1 MKIVCGCDPDSKAH
15 GIAIF
20 KDGVLDQ
27 LDQLPLMDI
36 IAFIEEMRRNP
47 HIELLFSIENVMANQ
62 FIYSSRMARAENSGD
77 AAARIAGKMGMGV
90 GRCQQAFVELER
102 VLIHYGVKYVTYKPD
117 KSNWAKAKDKP
128 TFERL
133 TGWKGRSNEETRS
146 ASFFGYLALDKNPHD
161 ILPF

>member
-1 MKIVCGCDPDSKAH
+1 MKIVTGVDPDSTAH
-15 GIAIF
+15 GIAIY

-62 FIYSSRMARAENSGD
+62 FMYARNTNDNPAIQSKMA
-77 AAARIAGKMGMGV
+77 MGV
-90 GRCQQAFVELER
+90 GRCQQAYVELVR
-102 VLIHYGVKYVTYKPD
+102 VLIHYGVKYVTYKPS

-128 TFERL
+128 TFERF
-133 TGWKGRSNEETRS
+133 TNWKKSSNVDTRS
-146 ASFFGYLALDKNPHD
+146 AAYFGYLALDKNIHD